1 VKFTAVLELNGKT
14 ATGIEIPATVI
25 DKLGGGKRALI
36 RVTINAHT
44 YASAIGSMDGRSM
57 IPVSAENRAKAGINA
72 GDRVTV
78 DVVLDTEKREVEL
91 PADFAKVLA
100 KNAAAKRAF
109 DALSNSNKKRH
120 VLSIEGAKTDET
132 RQRRIAKALAEL
144 S

>member
-1 VKFTAVLELNGKT
+1 MKFTAVLESHGKT
-14 ATGIEIPATVI
+14 ATGIEIPASVI

-36 RVTINAHT
+36 RVTIKGHT
-44 YASAIGSMDGRSM
+44 YASAIGSMNGRSL
-57 IPVSAENRAKAGINA
+57 ISVSADNRTKAGINA

-78 DVVLDTEKREVEL
+78 DVVLDTEKRDIEI

-100 KNAAAKRAF
+100 KNATAKRAF